1 MATTVLVTGFGPFGE
16 VRENPSAALVAR
28 LDGEEIAGAVVRGAI
43 LEVATER
50 VGGQLAAAI
59 AEHRPAVV
67 LGTGVAAGR
76 SALAL
81 ERVAVNVR
89 DFTIADVDGV
99 QLSDA
104 PVVEGAADGLLATLP
119 LRAML
124 AACREA
130 EVPAY
135 LSLTAGTYVCNQL
148 FYLAALAGR
157 REGFTAGFLHLPLS
171 PQAAPPGAATP
182 PPTMELATM
191 ERGLR
196 AALGAAV
203 AALNG

>member
-28 LDGEEIAGAVVRGAI
+28 LDGEEIAGATVRGEI
-43 LEVATER
+43 FDVATER
-50 VGGQLAAAI
+50 VGGQLASAI
-59 AEHRPAVV
+59 AAHRPAVV

-76 SALAL
+76 CALAL

-89 DFTIADVDGV
+89 DFAIADVEGLQPCDV
-99 QLSDA
+99 
-104 PVVEGAADGLLATLP
+104 PVIEGAPDGLLATVP

-124 AACREA
+124 SACRDA

-135 LSLTAGTYVCNQL
+135 LSLSAGAYVCNQL

-157 REGFTAGFLHLPLS
+157 RDGFAVGFLHLPL
-171 PQAAPPGAATP
+171 APASVPPRNEPP

-196 AALGAAV
+196 AALAAAV
-203 AALNG
+203 AQPDR